1 MPTPG
6 LSNIEPLLDAVRA
19 HAPLVVLTGAGLSA
33 ASGIPTYRN
42 DRGEWL
48 RSDPIQHQGF
58 VSRPEQRQRYW
69 ARSLAGWQPVQRATP
84 NAAHRALADLEALGF
99 VELLVTQNVDRLHQR
114 AGSHRVVD
122 LHGRLDRVV
131 CRGCGANID
140 RSRFQRELLE
150 RNPGVAGTAAA
161 PRPDGDADVPDAQVA
176 GFDVP
181 DCRTCG
187 GMLMPDVVFFG
198 GTVPRE
204 RVERVQSAIDRAG
217 ALLVVGSSLMVYS
230 GFRFCRQVVE
240 ARKPLLIVN
249 RGDTRADDL
258 ATLKLPADGAEV
270 LCALRNRLRAAP
282 PVRPKRTGS
291 AEAAT

>member
-1 MPTPG
+1 MPSAGPLT
-6 LSNIEPLLDAVRA
+6 LEPLIEAVRT

-48 RSDPIQHQGF
+48 RSDPIQHQAF
-58 VSRPEQRQRYW
+58 VTRADQRQRYW
-69 ARSLAGWQPVQRATP
+69 ARSLVGWQPVQRATP

-99 VELLVTQNVDRLHQR
+99 IELLVTQNVDRLHQR

-131 CRGCGANID
+131 CRGCGAHLE
-140 RSRFQRELLE
+140 RAAFQRELLQ
-150 RNPGVAGTAAA
+150 RNPGIDTIAAS
-161 PRPDGDADVPDAQVA
+161 PRPDGDADVPDALVA

-181 DCRTCG
+181 GCRACG

-204 RVERVQSAIDRAG
+204 RVERVQSAIERAG

-240 ARKPLLIVN
+240 AQKPLLIVN
-249 RGDTRADDL
+249 RGDTRADDI
-258 ATLKLPADGAEV
+258 ASLKLPGDGAEV
-270 LCALRNRLRAAP
+270 LCALRNRLRAGPPRQP
-282 PVRPKRTGS
+282 PVRDP
-291 AEAAT
+291 AEATR